1 MIYLHK
7 ILPIFLLP
15 VSVTLLLVL
24 AGLLFRRRA
33 LIWTA
38 VVILWLS
45 SSTVARAAG
54 AAKEQRDR
62 YPQRSRG
69 ARPIWRWPSLALA
82 GAAFLAERHL
92 AETRS
97 ADRAAKG

>member
-15 VSVTLLLVL
+15 VSVTLLLAL

-45 SSTVARAAG
+45 ST
-54 AAKEQRDR
+54 
-62 YPQRSRG
+62 
-69 ARPIWRWPSLALA
+69 SLVS
-82 GAAFLAERHL
+82 AFLVRATEGWAERTPVTD
-92 AETRS
+92 ASE
-97 ADRAAKG
+97 ADAIVVLSEGRVVAPG